1 MAARTGDLFR
11 EMMPVFFWLFLFC
24 LRSACVLR
32 FFLFSG
38 HGLIFRRGLLSF
50 VFGFVCFPFLP
61 PCVYLI
67 LKGVVINKILLF
79 LKKKNV

>member
-24 LRSACVLR
+24 LRSACVLS
-32 FFLFSG
+32 FSLFSG

-50 VFGFVCFPFLP
+50 VFGLV
-61 PCVYLI
+61 CVYLI